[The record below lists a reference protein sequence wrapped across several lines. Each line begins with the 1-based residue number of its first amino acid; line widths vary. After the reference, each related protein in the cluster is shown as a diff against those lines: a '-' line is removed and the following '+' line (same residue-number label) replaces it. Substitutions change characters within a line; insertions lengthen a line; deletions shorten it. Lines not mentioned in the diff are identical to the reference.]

1 MKTVGIAMLFGL
13 CSLIG
18 IRLADRRTKRLEFVR
33 ALQKDLRSFAEWVR
47 TGSESLSAFAAE
59 QEGELSGMLKAY
71 LAALAEGE
79 TETTAAERATERF
92 RGGSTEQAGM
102 RLFLSGL
109 SSATRADLIL
119 RTQRSSDLLERT
131 EREAEEEAKQARV
144 LRISGVLIGAGLAIL
159 LI

>member
-1 MKTVGIAMLFGL
+1 MLFGL

-33 ALQKDLRSFAEWVR
+33 ALQKDLRSFAERVR

-79 TETTAAERATERF
+79 TEATAAERGAERL

-119 RTQRSSDLLERT
+119 RTQRSSDLLERA